1 MSNRGTTVD
10 EKIFNHQLGKN
21 IKYLRKQKGFTQ
33 VRLSKV
39 CDVKFQ
45 QIQKYEAGR
54 NSPHHCALVKLDQF
68 FKVSLDKLCSQTLIE
83 DAEQFKRRVKS
94 LEVATF
100 DGVGIPLDGMDAEI
114 DALIAKMQK
123 NSDKFIKDQPLVFKF
138 DKEVDPWL

>member
-1 MSNRGTTVD
+1 MSNRGTTED

-33 VRLSKV
+33 ERLARV

-54 NSPHHCALVKLDQF
+54 NSPHPCALVKLAQF
-68 FKVSLDKLCSQTLIE
+68 LKVSLDKLCSQTLIA
-83 DAEQFKRRVKS
+83 DAERFKNRVKS
-94 LEVATF
+94 LEVATV
-100 DGVGIPLDGMDAEI
+100 DGVGIPLEGMNTEI
-114 DALIAKMQK
+114 DALIAKIQK
-123 NSDKFIKDQPLVFKF
+123 NSDKFVKDQPLVFKF